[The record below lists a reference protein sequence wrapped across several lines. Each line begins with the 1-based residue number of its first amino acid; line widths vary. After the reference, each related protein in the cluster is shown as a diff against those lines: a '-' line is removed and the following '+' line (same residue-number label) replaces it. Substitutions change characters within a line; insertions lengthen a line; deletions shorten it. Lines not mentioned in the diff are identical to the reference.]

1 MNGGISFVFM
11 AIGLLA
17 AVFALVVV
25 WRRSGTGTL
34 KAPAGTADDSV
45 VHSAASAPLPSARTD
60 ADPGTATATAPA
72 AAPGTAALTPA
83 EAAAAAAAT
92 AESLEAARREAD
104 EIRTR
109 AETDATALRSK
120 AEEAAGQADQGRR
133 EAEEQIRA
141 VREEIREL
149 RSDLERRENRLAD
162 REQRLDKEL
171 HRLEDRSAEL
181 DQRQRELNERA
192 ADIDQLDAQRTA
204 TLERVA
210 GLTAIQAKS
219 ELVGTIENQ
228 AKREAVLMVRDIE
241 HQARSEGEK
250 RARKVVSLA
259 IQRVATEQTS
269 ESVVSVLHLP
279 GDEMKG
285 RIIGREGRNI
295 RAFESVTG
303 VNLIIDDT
311 PEAVLLSCFDP
322 VRREVAR
329 LTLERLVL
337 DGRIHPQRIEEAYER
352 GKAEIEQL
360 CVRSGEDALVE
371 LGITGMHEELVSLLG
386 RLRYRTSY
394 GQNVLKHLIESAHIA
409 GMMASELGMDA
420 GLMKRCAVLHDIG
433 KALTHEVE
441 GSHALIG
448 AEIAR
453 RYGEPDD
460 VVHAIEAH
468 HNEVEPRTVEAVLTQ
483 AADAISGGRPGA
495 RRESL
500 ESYVKRLERLEQ
512 IASAHEGVEKVFA
525 MQAGREIRVMVKPD
539 SVDDIQAQVI
549 ARDIAKQVEEELTY
563 PGQIRITV
571 VRESRAMEFAR

>member
-1 MNGGISFVFM
+1 VNGGISFVFM

-34 KAPAGTADDSV
+34 KAPAATADDSV
-45 VHSAASAPLPSARTD
+45 VHSAASAPLPSASTD
-60 ADPGTATATAPA
+60 ASPGSSTAAATATAPA
-72 AAPGTAALTPA
+72 AAPGTAAVTPA
-83 EAAAAAAAT
+83 EAAAAA
-92 AESLEAARREAD
+92 ESLEAARHEAD

-109 AETDATALRSK
+109 AETDAIAIRSK

-141 VREEIREL
+141 VKEEVREL

-181 DQRQRELNERA
+181 DQRQGELNERA

-228 AKREAVLMVRDIE
+228 AKREAVLLVRDIE

>member
-1 MNGGISFVFM
+1 VNGGISFVFM

-60 ADPGTATATAPA
+60 ADGAATATA
-72 AAPGTAALTPA
+72 AAPGPAALTPA

-92 AESLEAARREAD
+92 AESLATARREAD

-181 DQRQRELNERA
+181 DQRQRDLNERA

>member
-1 MNGGISFVFM
+1 MNGEISLVFM

-45 VHSAASAPLPSARTD
+45 VHSAASAPLPAARTD
-60 ADPGTATATAPA
+60 ADPSTAAATAPA

-92 AESLEAARREAD
+92 AESLAAARREAD

-120 AEEAAGQADQGRR
+120 AAEAAGQADQGRR

-141 VREEIREL
+141 IREEIREL

>member
-1 MNGGISFVFM
+1 MTVSGGIALAFM
-11 AIGLLA
+11 VIGLLA
-17 AVFALVVV
+17 TVFALVIVF
-25 WRRSGTGTL
+25 RRSSAGTV
-34 KAPAGTADDSV
+34 KAPAGSPPASV
-45 VHSAASAPLPSARTD
+45 ATSASAV
-60 ADPGTATATAPA
+60 GA
-72 AAPGTAALTPA
+72 AGAVST
-83 EAAAAAAAT
+83 EAAV
-92 AESLEAARREAD
+92 READ

-109 AETDATALRSK
+109 AES
-120 AEEAAGQADQGRR
+120 EAASIVSRAQEAADQAAQGRR
-133 EAEEQIRA
+133 EVEDEIRA
-141 VREEIREL
+141 VKDEIREL
-149 RSDLERRENRLAD
+149 RSDLERRETRLAD

-181 DQRQRELNERA
+181 DERHGGLDRRA
-192 ADIDQLDAQRTA
+192 AELSRQDEERKAV
-204 TLERVA
+204 LERVA
-210 GLTAIQAKS
+210 GLTAVQAKT
-219 ELVGTIENQ
+219 ELVSVIENQ
-228 AKREAVLMVRDIE
+228 AKREAILIIRDIE

-322 VRREVAR
+322 VRREIAR

-371 LGITGMHEELVSLLG
+371 LGITGMHAELVSLLG

-394 GQNVLKHLIESAHIA
+394 GQNVLKHLVESAHIA
-409 GMMASELGMDA
+409 GMMGSELGMDA
-420 GLMKRCAVLHDIG
+420 GLLKRCTVLHDIG

-468 HNEVEPRTVEAVLTQ
+468 HNEVEARTVEAVLTQ

-500 ESYVKRLERLEQ
+500 ESYVRRLERLEQ

-539 SVDDIQAQVI
+539 SIDDIQAQVI

>member
-45 VHSAASAPLPSARTD
+45 VHSAASAPLPAARTD
-60 ADPGTATATAPA
+60 ADPSIAAATAPA

-92 AESLEAARREAD
+92 AESLAAARREAD

-120 AEEAAGQADQGRR
+120 AAEAAGQADQGRR

-141 VREEIREL
+141 IREEIRKL

-171 HRLEDRSAEL
+171 HRLEDRSADL

>member
-34 KAPAGTADDSV
+34 KAPAGPADDSV
-45 VHSAASAPLPSARTD
+45 VHSAASAPLPAARTD
-60 ADPGTATATAPA
+60 ADPSTAAATAPA

-92 AESLEAARREAD
+92 AESLAAARREAD

-109 AETDATALRSK
+109 AETDATAIRSK
-120 AEEAAGQADQGRR
+120 AEEAADQADQGRR

-241 HQARSEGEK
+241 HRGPGRGRRSGPARSSRWPSSGWPAS
-250 RARKVVSLA
+250 RPASRWS
-259 IQRVATEQTS
+259 R
-269 ESVVSVLHLP
+269 VLHLP

-322 VRREVAR
+322 VRREIAPADPGTAGAGRPHPPAAHRGGLRAQQGRGRAAVRAVGAR
-329 LTLERLVL
+329 T
-337 DGRIHPQRIEEAYER
+337 PWSSWASP
-352 GKAEIEQL
+352 A
-360 CVRSGEDALVE
+360 CTS
-371 LGITGMHEELVSLLG
+371 ELVPLLG
-386 RLRYRTSY
+386 RLRYRT
-394 GQNVLKHLIESAHIA
+394 
-409 GMMASELGMDA
+409 
-420 GLMKRCAVLHDIG
+420 
-433 KALTHEVE
+433 
-441 GSHALIG
+441 
-448 AEIAR
+448 
-453 RYGEPDD
+453 
-460 VVHAIEAH
+460 
-468 HNEVEPRTVEAVLTQ
+468 
-483 AADAISGGRPGA
+483 
-495 RRESL
+495 
-500 ESYVKRLERLEQ
+500 
-512 IASAHEGVEKVFA
+512 
-525 MQAGREIRVMVKPD
+525 
-539 SVDDIQAQVI
+539 
-549 ARDIAKQVEEELTY
+549 
-563 PGQIRITV
+563 
-571 VRESRAMEFAR
+571 